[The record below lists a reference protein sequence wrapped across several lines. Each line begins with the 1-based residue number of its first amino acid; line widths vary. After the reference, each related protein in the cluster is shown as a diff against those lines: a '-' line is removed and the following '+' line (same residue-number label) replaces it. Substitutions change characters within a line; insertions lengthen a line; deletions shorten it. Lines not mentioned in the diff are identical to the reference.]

1 MKKFFND
8 FKAFIM
14 KGNIIDMAVGVVIGG
29 AFGKIVTSLVNDI
42 ITPLISIL
50 TGKVSLTELKW
61 VINEAVLDE
70 AGAVVTPELAL
81 TYGVFLQNVLDFI
94 IIALSI
100 FVVLR
105 IMTTA
110 HKKFEELTKKK
121 EEEEKKEEAPKE
133 TELTVLCEIREMLK
147 AQSGAEEEKK
157 ED

>member
-1 MKKFFND
+1 MKKFFAD

-29 AFGKIVTSLVNDI
+29 AFGKIVTSLVADI

-81 TYGVFLQNVLDFI
+81 TYGNFIQNIIDFL
-94 IIALSI
+94 IIAISI
-100 FVVLR
+100 FIVLR
-105 IMTTA
+105 VMTVTQ
-110 HKKFEELTKKK
+110 KKLEDLRKK
-121 EEEEKKEEAPKE
+121 EEEEKKEEPEAPAE
-133 TELTVLCEIREMLK
+133 TELSVLKEIREMLK
-147 AQSGAEEEKK
+147 K
-157 ED
+157 ENESNE